1 MSAESVQ
8 GVAHLQNANTPSPL
22 SCTPHSLPP
31 LYSTFGESLFLAI
44 QVSLIAMLIFVYRQQ
59 WVGLLLFGPVL
70 AGTAYVLC
78 SGLAPIEVLSLL
90 QTSSIPLLI
99 ASRVSVLKLIQI
111 HTHEMYVSTAWLMK
125 RRALSLF

>member
-1 MSAESVQ
+1 MCICVVCVCVWVSAESVQ

-111 HTHEMYVSTAWLMK
+111 HAHEMYVSC
-125 RRALSLF
+125 R